1 MKSKRALVA
10 VAVVCSAGLLSCSR
24 QSQQKEDVAR
34 VDGQTLTMES
44 VHRQI
49 DTTNGV
55 SEMQIRMFARQ
66 WVNSELLFQE
76 AKRLGLD
83 NSDEVRK
90 NLEDVQRQLTINALL
105 EKEVFN
111 DKPQSVSKDKVEIYF
126 RNHQEEFVLREDIV
140 HVSLVIFAERKPA
153 DEFRESALHG
163 QGWVPSVAEFQDPSQ
178 HDSPIITKTDSAF
191 FTQATLFP
199 AKLWKVASALGSG
212 EVSFPVR
219 TTAGYFVILLLG
231 SYSRGAT
238 PPVEYVADAIRGRL
252 VMEKRQQRYAE
263 YIETLR
269 KKHSVQINL
278 TGVSADHDSLTTG
291 GE

>member
-1 MKSKRALVA
+1 MKSTQVFVA
-10 VAVVCSAGLLSCSR
+10 VALACTAGLLSCSR

-44 VHRQI
+44 VYRQI

-55 SEMQIRMFARQ
+55 SEMQVRMFARQ

-111 DKPQSVSKDKVEIYF
+111 DKPQSVSKDEVDIYF

-163 QGWVPSVAEFQDPSQ
+163 QGWVPSVAEFQDPTQ

-199 AKLWKVASALGSG
+199 AKLWKVASALGGG

-238 PPVEYVADAIRGRL
+238 PPVEYVGDAIRGRL

-278 TGVSADHDSLTTG
+278 TGVSADHDSLATG